1 MSKAVKSILEEK
13 KYHVLFFQGNRRTC
27 QKYFSF
33 FHVSFK
39 KENNSVKKN
48 RVLFLNKKLE
58 IDTRNEMKQLVNI
71 FYFMLCKD
79 QFFITY

>member
-1 MSKAVKSILEEK
+1 M
-13 KYHVLFFQGNRRTC
+13 
-27 QKYFSF
+27 
-33 FHVSFK
+33 
-39 KENNSVKKN
+39 KKN
-48 RVLFLNKKLE
+48 RVWFLNKKLE

>member
-48 RVLFLNKKLE
+48 RVLFLNKN
-58 IDTRNEMKQLVNI
+58 TRNEMKQLVNI